1 MHLFPVNDSNVKGWI
16 KLAAFLVIRT
26 WTSACCFFKALARE
40 AALYAAILPVTP
52 KRTVFSRKHMP
63 FLFSQ
68 FFLFQN
74 TKKIAFR
81 KEFLFQ
87 YTIKYHQRKQGSPLI
102 LALDVGNTNIVLGC
116 LTEEQVCFTSRLS
129 TDRNKTVSEYAVLIQ
144 DICRLYQVHT
154 QQIRGGIISS
164 VVPEISEVLQEAVR
178 HLTGKMPLLVGPDLL
193 PYLAVE
199 MDNPK
204 QLGSDLRVDAI
215 AAIQEYPPPILIIDM
230 GTATTVSVIDAQK
243 RYLGG
248 MIIPGVR
255 LALDALSNQTS
266 QLPHISLDKPE
277 RLIGKKHSRMYG
289 KRQCLWKRCYA
300 GWDY

>member
-1 MHLFPVNDSNVKGWI
+1 
-16 KLAAFLVIRT
+16 
-26 WTSACCFFKALARE
+26 
-40 AALYAAILPVTP
+40 
-52 KRTVFSRKHMP
+52 MP

-277 RLIGKKHSRMYG
+277 RLIGKNTVECMASGSVYGNAAMLDGIIERMEETVG
-289 KRQCLWKRCYA
+289 KPLCVVATGGIAQTIIPFCKKKILYDDLLLLKGLRILYQKNET
-300 GWDY
+300 G

>member
-1 MHLFPVNDSNVKGWI
+1 M
-16 KLAAFLVIRT
+16 
-26 WTSACCFFKALARE
+26 
-40 AALYAAILPVTP
+40 
-52 KRTVFSRKHMP
+52 
-63 FLFSQ
+63 
-68 FFLFQN
+68 
-74 TKKIAFR
+74 
-81 KEFLFQ
+81 
-87 YTIKYHQRKQGSPLI
+87 I

-277 RLIGKKHSRMYG
+277 RLIGKNTVECMASGSVYGNAAMLDGIIERMEETVG
-289 KRQCLWKRCYA
+289 KPLCVVATGGIAQTIIPFCKKKILYDDLLLLKGLRILYQKNET
-300 GWDY
+300 G